1 MKLHRLFGHGLLVSL
16 LAACNCDDP
25 LLTVVDEDAGVP
37 VLDLGVAEDVGFP
50 PEDAGFPDAGFP
62 DSGVP
67 EARVLSF
74 DGTSPITLYF
84 STNRDLGF
92 FLRTPG
98 GAAVPNEVV
107 RFVAAGNGGTLAA
120 AMGTTDAT
128 GRVVVRFNAGT
139 TAGMSMVTAS
149 ADRAANVIVAINVRE
164 DPAAS
169 LLLQV
174 SSSARLP
181 VPSANARIYLGAAG
195 AVPTC
200 AQLLAATNL
209 PAATLT
215 ANFIGLPASRTFT
228 GLISGQLITAYVT
241 GENARGE
248 TIARGCVDGARL
260 AGGGTTTV
268 QVNLQQLPSVLVG
281 DYDVLLQLD
290 LAQTLPPPLDE
301 TLVTLTDFLSDPAGW
316 AVYQVLAA
324 LDDSIGTNF
333 VEWNPPGGGAARQ
346 ASFAEV
352 RANAGLFN
360 TWRIAS
366 IALDDFLVQ
375 QLGQDY
381 IDFTNLGDDIA
392 GAVRHFDVGA
402 RVTLTSSGTPD
413 RLVVHEAWQ
422 AIVLEWSQGCP
433 AGDLGCAR
441 RAYPIAGA
449 NAILAPVEA
458 TYGARVNHVPQ
469 GGETERFELA
479 LDAHTMDLQYGSLV
493 LFLLNSVVFPS
504 LPPPLNGNSLGQ
516 VIGNLVGCVDIA
528 NSLSAATGFP
538 ANFFLT
544 VCDSAVQAAATAIE
558 NEILALN
565 NNGTPSV
572 VTGLNGGTAVL
583 IDADHDLSTEL
594 LPSYATDAQ
603 WSTGNPPTA
612 TPILG
617 EGRRTASDCHSD
629 TECAANRRCAPIASY
644 LEVRAVEYDCRRAV
658 GPIAGAVGCAQD
670 ADCGSGWCLDP
681 GTGVRIC
688 YSACDATHPC
698 SLGACTELDA
708 FDLDPVLSGLGLAE
722 VSACVP

>member
-1 MKLHRLFGHGLLVSL
+1 MSDAHLRFLAHDSPLLMKLHRLFGHGLLVSL

-25 LLTVVDEDAGVP
+25 LLTVVDDDAGVP
-37 VLDLGVAEDVGFP
+37 ALDLGVEDVGFP
-50 PEDAGFPDAGFP
+50 PVDAGFPDSGDS

-67 EARVLSF
+67 EARVLNF
-74 DGTSPITLYF
+74 DGTSPITLYLGA
-84 STNRDLGF
+84 NRDLGF
-92 FLRTPG
+92 FLRTPA

-107 RFVAAGNGGTLAA
+107 RFVAAGSGGTLAA
-120 AMGTTDAT
+120 AMATTDGT
-128 GRVVVRFNAGT
+128 GRAVVRFNAGN

-149 ADRAANVIVAINVRE
+149 ADRAPNVIVAIDVRE
-164 DPAAS
+164 DPASA

-174 SSSARLP
+174 NSSARLP
-181 VPSANARIYLGAAG
+181 VPTANARIYLGAAG
-195 AVPTC
+195 VVPTC
-200 AQLLAATNL
+200 AQLLAAANL

-215 ANFIGLPASRTFT
+215 ANLIGLPASRTFT
-228 GLISGQLITAYVT
+228 GLISGQLVTAYVT

-248 TIARGCVDGARL
+248 TIARGCSDGTRL

-316 AVYQVLAA
+316 AIYQVLAA
-324 LDDSIGTNF
+324 LDDSVGTNF
-333 VEWNPPGGGAARQ
+333 VEWNPPGGGPARP

-392 GAVRHFDVGA
+392 GAIRHFDVGA
-402 RVTLTSSGTPD
+402 RITLTSSGTPD

-528 NSLSAATGFP
+528 NSLVDGHRLPGQLLPDRLRVRGAGRRHRHRKRDPGAQQQRHAQRGHWPQRRDRGVDRRRSRSDHRVVAELRDRRPVVHRQPTHRHADLGRRP
-538 ANFFLT
+538 PHRQRLPQRHRMCRQPT
-544 VCDSAVQAAATAIE
+544 VCADRQLPRGPGGGVR
-558 NEILALN
+558 LP
-565 NNGTPSV
+565 PSRGPDRRRG
-572 VTGLNGGTAVL
+572 GLRSRRGL
-583 IDADHDLSTEL
+583 R
-594 LPSYATDAQ
+594 
-603 WSTGNPPTA
+603 
-612 TPILG
+612 LG
-617 EGRRTASDCHSD
+617 LVFGSRD
-629 TECAANRRCAPIASY
+629 
-644 LEVRAVEYDCRRAV
+644 RRA
-658 GPIAGAVGCAQD
+658 
-670 ADCGSGWCLDP
+670 
-681 GTGVRIC
+681 
-688 YSACDATHPC
+688 
-698 SLGACTELDA
+698 
-708 FDLDPVLSGLGLAE
+708 DLLQRLRRQPRL
-722 VSACVP
+722 